1 MDAGYPTIIGAVAVD
16 IVHHAS
22 AGTAWNLQAEA
33 GFGDVC
39 ELNSVKAIPLLQGA
53 CRPHSEWTVV
63 DREHLNHEIV
73 CNRCCF
79 SVFKVY
85 SELDSGKALEKRHR
99 HTGVN
104 LVCDGV
110 PEMESGVE

>member
-1 MDAGYPTIIGAVAVD
+1 MDIA
-16 IVHHAS
+16 HHAC
-22 AGTAWNLQAEA
+22 AGFAGNLQAEA
-33 GFGDVC
+33 GVGDVC
-39 ELNSVKAIPLLQGA
+39 ELDSMKASPHLQGA
-53 CRPHSEWTVV
+53 CLTHSERPAV

-73 CNRCCF
+73 WNRCCF